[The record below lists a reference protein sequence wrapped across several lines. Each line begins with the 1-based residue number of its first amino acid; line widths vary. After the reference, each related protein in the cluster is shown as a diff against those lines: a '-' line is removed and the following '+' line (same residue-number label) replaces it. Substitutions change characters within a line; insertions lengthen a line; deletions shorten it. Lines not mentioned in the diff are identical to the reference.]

1 MASWIFGNKFI
12 WAPTDWEVVT
22 GETTTTTTTTTTLAP
37 LGPLGYSLLPTT
49 TTTTTTTTAATV
61 VKTLALPAV
70 QDPMMVAAG
79 IGEQHKI
86 NGLGETY

>member
-12 WAPTDWEVVT
+12 WAPTDWQVVT
-22 GETTTTTTTTTTLAP
+22 GETTTTTTTTLAP

-61 VKTLALPAV
+61 VKTIALPAV

-79 IGEQHKI
+79 
-86 NGLGETY
+86 LGEHNK